1 MKELIDYF
9 YNLQVTDY
17 GQYLQGIPNQ
27 NEVGPIRI
35 IPSKE
40 GISIRYVNI
49 FSPEKERVLIN
60 LKKEEILDFSVEDQ
74 STIESKISLSRMLLV
89 GVFALA
95 WKKRKTNPM
104 AFILIKYKDDVG
116 LEQTITLSSTKKD
129 SFQTYN
135 NIKYN
140 LYKLWKEY
148 ESYTDEEISLKLKN
162 AETKFTEKTN
172 SENNGFIIFFII
184 IIVIFLIF
192 LMIN

>member
-9 YNLQVTDY
+9 YNLQATDY

-27 NEVGPIRI
+27 NEAGPIRI

-116 LEQTITLSSTKKD
+116 LEQTITLSSTKKIL
-129 SFQTYN
+129 FRH
-135 NIKYN
+135 
-140 LYKLWKEY
+140 
-148 ESYTDEEISLKLKN
+148 
-162 AETKFTEKTN
+162 
-172 SENNGFIIFFII
+172 II
-184 IIVIFLIF
+184 ISNIICINYGKNMKVIQMKKFL
-192 LMIN
+192 